1 MLWLRLL
8 DIFTLIPI
16 RIRRLLFHFNS
27 IFTTKRRY
35 WLIEFSFL
43 FFELFGI
50 FDLYDVLASL
60 VKRARPLT
68 EREVGIA
75 RSIFGDSLA
84 CERVRIDERAYLG
97 PRKGKFCYV
106 SCYTINSW
114 GIMPDF
120 ILVHELTHV
129 WQYQHLGMAYVPR
142 ALRAQFSPEGYNYG
156 GVKALYE
163 AMQNGKKLLDFNYEQ
178 QADII
183 EDYYRILLGYRPS
196 WGNGTEDDL
205 DVYAH
210 FANQLSESEFTK
222 N

>member
-1 MLWLRLL
+1 MVWLRIS
-8 DIFTLIPI
+8 DIFTQMPI
-16 RIRRLLFHFNS
+16 RIRRLLQHFTHFS
-27 IFTTKRRY
+27 KLTFKD
-35 WLIEFSFL
+35 WLLELTFL
-43 FFELFGI
+43 FLEIFGI
-50 FDLYDVLASL
+50 FDFYDAFASL

-68 EREVGIA
+68 DREIGIA

-84 CERVRIDERAYLG
+84 CERVRIDERAYWG
-97 PRKGKFCYV
+97 PRKGNFCYV

-142 ALRAQFSPEGYNYG
+142 ALKAQFSPEGYNYG
-156 GVKALYE
+156 GVRALYE

-183 EDYYRILLGYRPS
+183 EDYYRLLLGYRPS
-196 WGNGTEDDL
+196 WGSGKADDL

-210 FANQLSESEFTK
+210 FATQLSG
-222 N
+222 